1 MAKPMDRKSFETIIR
16 QALAGNGVDPDST
29 GSVPFEKMTAIA
41 RDSRAA
47 LERLHPSQDDVHNCL
62 DALVAEVMDKSM
74 TEAGR
79 KLAIETLSS
88 GFGMKVT
95 WPN

>member
-1 MAKPMDRKSFETIIR
+1 MAKAIDRKSFETIIR
-16 QALAGNGVDPDST
+16 QALTRNGFDPNDT
-29 GSVPFEKMTAIA
+29 GCVPFEKMAAIA
-41 RDSRAA
+41 RDVRAA
-47 LERLHPSQDDVHNCL
+47 LEGLRPSQDDVHNCL

-79 KLAIETLSS
+79 KMAIESLGA
-88 GFGMKVT
+88 GFGMKVS